1 MSDLNLA
8 VIGNCSYGALVNQRG
23 RIVWACFPHFDG
35 DPMFCSLLD
44 DQQGREDE
52 GAGFWDVTL
61 EGFASHEQAY
71 QPQSAILSTIL
82 RDVHGGSLEIV
93 DFAPRFR
100 QYNRFFRPTTLVR
113 IVRPLSGAP
122 RIRIRLRPRTEYGA
136 HAPEIT
142 SGSNHIRYVGDQF
155 TLRLTTDAP
164 VRFIREET
172 AFVLEHPLAMILG
185 PDETLTTSAS
195 EAAREFRERTEEYWS
210 SFVRALSIPFEWQE
224 PVIRAAITLKLCSYD
239 DSGAI
244 LAAMTTSIPEAP
256 NSGRNWDYRHC
267 WLRDSYF
274 VVHALNRLGTTETLE
289 HYLSYITNL
298 AVATPD
304 GYLRPVYGI
313 NPERSLAEHQ
323 VTSLAGYRGM
333 GPVRI
338 GNQAWEQVQNDG
350 YGSVVLSAMQ
360 VFYDLRLHRQG
371 SERLFEQ
378 LEKLGMQA
386 AQRYNQPDAGMWE
399 FRGRQQVHTFSSVM
413 CWAACDRLA
422 RIALRLGRTSR
433 ATFWRATADVM
444 HAEIIERA
452 WSPSLN
458 RFVAT
463 FDNDGDGAD
472 ASLLLLNELGFLAA
486 DDPRFAST
494 VDGLA
499 ETLSNGGKL
508 LYRYTE
514 DEFGRP
520 ETAFL
525 VCTFWYINALAAL
538 GRIEQA
544 RDLFEEMLQ
553 LRNPVGLF
561 SEDIDPRT
569 GELWGNFPQTYS
581 MVGLINSAM
590 RLSKDWSEA
599 F

>member
-1 MSDLNLA
+1 MPDLNLA
-8 VIGNCSYGALVNQRG
+8 VVGNCSYGALIDQRG
-23 RIVWACFPHFDG
+23 RVVWACFPHFDG

-44 DQQGREDE
+44 DHHRGAEA
-52 GAGFWDVTL
+52 GAGFWDVAL
-61 EGFASHEQAY
+61 EGCAAHEQAY
-71 QPQSAILSTIL
+71 QPQSAILRTVL

-100 QYNRFFRPTTLVR
+100 QYNRFFRPTTMVR
-113 IVRPLSGAP
+113 IVRPLSGVP
-122 RIRIRLRPRTEYGA
+122 RIRIRVRPRTAYGA
-136 HAPEIT
+136 RAPEIT
-142 SGSNHIRYVGDQF
+142 SGSNHIRYVGDQC

-164 VRFIREET
+164 VRFVREET
-172 AFVLEHPLAMILG
+172 AFVLEHPIAMILG
-185 PDETLTTSAS
+185 PDETLTAS
-195 EAAREFRERTEEYWS
+195 VAETAREMRERTEEYWTR
-210 SFVRALSIPFEWQE
+210 FVRSLSIPFEWQE
-224 PVIRAAITLKLCSYD
+224 AVIRAAITLKLCSYD

-244 LAAMTTSIPEAP
+244 LAAMTTSIPESP
-256 NSGRNWDYRHC
+256 DSGRNWDYRHC
-267 WLRDSYF
+267 WLRDAYF

-323 VTSLAGYRGM
+323 VASLAGYRGM
-333 GPVRI
+333 GPVRV

-360 VFYDLRLHRQG
+360 VFYDLRLYRQG

-386 AQRYNQPDAGMWE
+386 AQRYNQPDAGLWE
-399 FRGRQQVHTFSSVM
+399 FRGRQKVHTFSSVM

-422 RIALRLGRTSR
+422 KIALRLGRTSR

-444 HAEIIERA
+444 RAEIVERA
-452 WSPSLN
+452 WSPSQN
-458 RFVAT
+458 RFVAA
-463 FDNDGDGAD
+463 FDGDGTD
-472 ASLLLLNELGFLAA
+472 ASLLLLNELGFLSA

-494 VDGLA
+494 VDALA
-499 ETLSNGGKL
+499 GILSNGGKL

-520 ETAFL
+520 ETAFI

-544 RDLFEEMLQ
+544 RELFEEMLQ

-590 RLSKDWSEA
+590 RLSRDWSEA

>member
-569 GELWGNFPQTYS
+569 GELWGNFPQ
-581 MVGLINSAM
+581 
-590 RLSKDWSEA
+590 
-599 F
+599 

>member
-1 MSDLNLA
+1 M
-8 VIGNCSYGALVNQRG
+8 
-23 RIVWACFPHFDG
+23 
-35 DPMFCSLLD
+35 
-44 DQQGREDE
+44 
-52 GAGFWDVTL
+52 
-61 EGFASHEQAY
+61 
-71 QPQSAILSTIL
+71 
-82 RDVHGGSLEIV
+82 
-93 DFAPRFR
+93 
-100 QYNRFFRPTTLVR
+100 
-113 IVRPLSGAP
+113 
-122 RIRIRLRPRTEYGA
+122 
-136 HAPEIT
+136 
-142 SGSNHIRYVGDQF
+142 
-155 TLRLTTDAP
+155 
-164 VRFIREET
+164 
-172 AFVLEHPLAMILG
+172 
-185 PDETLTTSAS
+185 
-195 EAAREFRERTEEYWS
+195 RERTEEYWTD
-210 SFVRALSIPFEWQE
+210 FVRSLSIPFEWQE

-244 LAAMTTSIPEAP
+244 IAAMTTSIPEAP

-313 NPERSLAEHQ
+313 NPERGLAEHR
-323 VTSLAGYRGM
+323 VASLAGYRGM
-333 GPVRI
+333 GPVRV

-360 VFYDLRLHRQG
+360 VFYDLRLYRQG
-371 SERLFEQ
+371 AERLFEQ

-386 AQRYNQPDAGMWE
+386 AQRFNQPDAGLWE
-399 FRGRQQVHTFSSVM
+399 FRARQQVHTFSSVM

-444 HAEIIERA
+444 HAEIVERA
-452 WSPSLN
+452 WNPALN
-458 RFVAT
+458 RFAAA
-463 FDNDGDGAD
+463 FDHDGAD
-472 ASLLLLNELGFLAA
+472 ASLLLLQDLGFLTA

-494 VDGLA
+494 VDSLA
-499 ETLSNGGKL
+499 ATLSCGGNL

-514 DEFGRP
+514 DDLGRP
-520 ETAFL
+520 ATAFT
-525 VCTFWYINALAAL
+525 VCTFWHINALAAL
-538 GRIEQA
+538 GRVEQA
-544 RDLFEEMLQ
+544 RELFEEMLAR
-553 LRNPVGLF
+553 RNHVGLF
-561 SEDIDPRT
+561 SEDIDPQT

>member
-1 MSDLNLA
+1 VSDLNLA
-8 VIGNCSYGALVNQRG
+8 VVGNCAYGALIDLRG
-23 RIVWACFPHFDG
+23 RVVWACFPHFDG
-35 DPMFCSLLD
+35 DPMFCALLD
-44 DQQGREDE
+44 DHDGSGD
-52 GAGFWDVTL
+52 GGSGFWDVAL
-61 EGFASHEQAY
+61 EGHAGHEQAY
-71 QPQSAILSTIL
+71 EPQSAILRTEL
-82 RDVHGGSLEIV
+82 HDVHGGSLEIV

-113 IVRPLSGAP
+113 LVRPLAGAP
-122 RIRIRLRPRTEYGA
+122 RIRVRLRPRTGYGA
-136 HAPEIT
+136 RRPEIT
-142 SGSNHIRYVGDQF
+142 SGSNHIRYVGDQL

-164 VRFIREET
+164 LRYLLEEA
-172 AFVLEHPLAMILG
+172 AFVLERPIAMILG
-185 PDETLTTSAS
+185 PDETLTAS
-195 EAAREFRERTEEYWS
+195 VSETAREMRERTEEYWTE
-210 SFVRALSIPFEWQE
+210 FVRSLSIPFEWQE

-244 LAAMTTSIPEAP
+244 IAAMTTSIPEAP

-313 NPERSLAEHQ
+313 NPERSLAEHR
-323 VTSLAGYRGM
+323 VASLAGYRGM
-333 GPVRI
+333 GPIRV

-360 VFYDLRLHRQG
+360 VFYDLRLYRQG
-371 SERLFEQ
+371 AERLFEQ

-386 AQRYNQPDAGMWE
+386 AQRFNQPDAGLWE
-399 FRGRQQVHTFSSVM
+399 FRARQQVHTFSSVM

-444 HAEIIERA
+444 HAEIVERA
-452 WSPSLN
+452 WNPKLN
-458 RFVAT
+458 RFAAA
-463 FDNDGDGAD
+463 FDHDGAD
-472 ASLLLLNELGFLAA
+472 ASLFLLQELGFLSA

-494 VDGLA
+494 VDSLA
-499 ETLSNGGKL
+499 ATLSSDGNL

-520 ETAFL
+520 ETAFI
-525 VCTFWYINALAAL
+525 VCTFWYINALASL
-538 GRIEQA
+538 GRVAQA
-544 RDLFEEMLQ
+544 RELFEEMLAR
-553 LRNPVGLF
+553 RNHVGLF

-569 GELWGNFPQTYS
+569 GDLWGNFPQTYS

>member
-1 MSDLNLA
+1 VSDLNLA
-8 VIGNCSYGALVNQRG
+8 VVGNCGYGALIDQRV
-23 RIVWACFPHFDG
+23 RVVWACFPHFDG

-44 DQQGREDE
+44 DQREGEGE
-52 GAGFWDVTL
+52 GAGFWDVAL

-71 QPQSAILSTIL
+71 HPQSAILRTVL

-113 IVRPLSGAP
+113 IVRPVAGAP
-122 RIRIRLRPRTEYGA
+122 RIRIRVRPRTGYGA
-136 HAPEIT
+136 RAPEIT
-142 SGSNHIRYVGDQF
+142 SGSNHIRYVGDQH

-172 AFVLEHPLAMILG
+172 AFVLEHPIAMILG
-185 PDETLTTSAS
+185 PDETVTAS
-195 EAAREFRERTEEYWS
+195 VSETAREFRERTEEYWAG
-210 SFVRALSIPFEWQE
+210 FVRALSIPFEWQE
-224 PVIRAAITLKLCSYD
+224 PVIRAAITLKLCSDD

-298 AVATPD
+298 AVSTPD

-313 NPERSLAEHQ
+313 NPERNLAEHQ
-323 VTSLAGYRGM
+323 VASLSGYRGM
-333 GPVRI
+333 GPVRV

-386 AQRYNQPDAGMWE
+386 AQRYNQPDAGLWE

-422 RIALRLGRTSR
+422 KIALRLGRTSR

-444 HAEIIERA
+444 HAEIVARA

-458 RFVAT
+458 RFVAA
-463 FDNDGDGAD
+463 FDGDGAD

-486 DDPRFAST
+486 DDPRFAGT
-494 VDGLA
+494 VDALA
-499 ETLSNGGKL
+499 EILSNGGKL

-520 ETAFL
+520 ETAFI
-525 VCTFWYINALAAL
+525 VCTFWYVNALAAL
-538 GRIEQA
+538 GRVEQA
-544 RDLFEEMLQ
+544 RALFEDLLQ
-553 LRNPVGLF
+553 MRNPVGLF

-590 RLSKDWSEA
+590 RLSRDWSEA

>member
-8 VIGNCSYGALVNQRG
+8 VVGNCAYGALVDRRG
-23 RIVWACFPHFDG
+23 RVVWACFPHFDG
-35 DPMFCSLLD
+35 DPMFCSLLGD
-44 DQQGREDE
+44 HDGSGD
-52 GAGFWDVTL
+52 GGSGFWDIAL
-61 EGFASHEQAY
+61 EGAVGHEQAY
-71 QPQSAILSTIL
+71 EPQSAILRTEL
-82 RDVHGGSLEIV
+82 HDVHGGSLEIV

-113 IVRPLSGAP
+113 LVRPLAGAP
-122 RIRIRLRPRTEYGA
+122 RIRIRLRPRTGYGA
-136 HAPEIT
+136 RQPEIT
-142 SGSNHIRYVGDQF
+142 SGSNHIRYVGDQL

-164 VRFIREET
+164 LRYVLEEA
-172 AFVLEHPLAMILG
+172 AFVLERPIAMILG
-185 PDETLTTSAS
+185 PDETLTAS
-195 EAAREFRERTEEYWS
+195 VSETAREMRERTEEYWTE
-210 SFVRALSIPFEWQE
+210 FVRSLSIPFEWQE

-244 LAAMTTSIPEAP
+244 IAAMTTSIPEAP

-313 NPERSLAEHQ
+313 NPERGLAEHR
-323 VTSLAGYRGM
+323 VASLAGYRGM
-333 GPVRI
+333 GPVRV

-360 VFYDLRLHRQG
+360 VFYDLRLYRQG
-371 SERLFEQ
+371 AERLFEQ

-386 AQRYNQPDAGMWE
+386 AQRFNQPDAGLWE
-399 FRGRQQVHTFSSVM
+399 FRARQQVHTFSSVM

-444 HAEIIERA
+444 HAEIVERA
-452 WSPSLN
+452 WNPALN
-458 RFVAT
+458 RFAAA
-463 FDNDGDGAD
+463 FDHDGAD
-472 ASLLLLNELGFLAA
+472 ASLFLLQDLGFLTA
-486 DDPRFAST
+486 DDPRFAGT
-494 VDGLA
+494 VDSLA
-499 ETLSNGGKL
+499 TTLSCGGNL

-514 DEFGRP
+514 DDLGRP
-520 ETAFL
+520 ATAFT

-538 GRIEQA
+538 GRVEQA
-544 RDLFEEMLQ
+544 RELFEEMLAR
-553 LRNPVGLF
+553 RNHVGLF
-561 SEDIDPRT
+561 SEDIDPQT

>member
-8 VIGNCSYGALVNQRG
+8 VVGNCAYGALIDQRG
-23 RIVWACFPHFDG
+23 RVVWACFPHFDG

-44 DQQGREDE
+44 DQDGSET
-52 GAGFWDVTL
+52 GGSGFWDIAL
-61 EGFASHEQAY
+61 EGVSTHDQAY
-71 QPQSAILSTIL
+71 EPASAILRTVL
-82 RDVHGGSLEIV
+82 HDVHGGSLEIV
-93 DFAPRFR
+93 DFAPRYR
-100 QYNRFFRPTTLVR
+100 QYSRFFRPTTLVR
-113 IVRPLSGAP
+113 LVRPLVGAP
-122 RIRIRLRPRTEYGA
+122 RIRIRLRPRTGYGA
-136 HAPEIT
+136 RAPEIT
-142 SGSNHIRYVGDQF
+142 SGSNHIRYVGDQQ

-164 VRFIREET
+164 LRYVLEEA
-172 AFVLEHPLAMILG
+172 AFVLERPVAMILG
-185 PDETLTTSAS
+185 PDETLTAS
-195 EAAREFRERTEEYWS
+195 VSETARDMRERTEEYWTE
-210 SFVRALSIPFEWQE
+210 FVRSLSIPFEWQE

-244 LAAMTTSIPEAP
+244 IAAMTTSIPEAP
-256 NSGRNWDYRHC
+256 DSGRNWDYRHC

-313 NPERSLAEHQ
+313 NPERSLAEHR
-323 VTSLAGYRGM
+323 VSSLAGYRGM
-333 GPVRI
+333 GPVRV

-350 YGSVVLSAMQ
+350 YGSVILSAMQ
-360 VFYDLRLHRQG
+360 VFYDLRLYRQG
-371 SERLFEQ
+371 AERLFEQ

-386 AQRYNQPDAGMWE
+386 AQRFNQPDAGLWE
-399 FRGRQQVHTFSSVM
+399 FRARKQVHTFSSVM

-422 RIALRLGRTSR
+422 KIALRLGRTSR

-444 HAEIIERA
+444 HAEILERA
-452 WSPSLN
+452 WSPSEN
-458 RFVAT
+458 RFAAA
-463 FDNDGDGAD
+463 FDHDGAD
-472 ASLLLLNELGFLAA
+472 ASLFLLQDLGFLAA

-499 ETLSNGGKL
+499 EILSSDGKL
-508 LYRYTE
+508 FYRYTE
-514 DEFGRP
+514 DEFGP
-520 ETAFL
+520 SATAFI

-538 GRIEQA
+538 GRVEQA
-544 RDLFEEMLQ
+544 RELFEEMLAR
-553 LRNPVGLF
+553 RNHVGLF
-561 SEDIDPRT
+561 SEGIDPRS
-569 GELWGNFPQTYS
+569 GDLWGNFPQTYS